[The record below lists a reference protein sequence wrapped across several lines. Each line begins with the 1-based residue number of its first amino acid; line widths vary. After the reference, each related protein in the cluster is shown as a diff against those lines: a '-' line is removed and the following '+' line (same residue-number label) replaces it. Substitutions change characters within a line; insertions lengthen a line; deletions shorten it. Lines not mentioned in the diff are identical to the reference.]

1 MMCREGTDCKVR
13 FVKDDEEDLPA
24 KFKMAVVID
33 VVRDEKTLTQ
43 VAAEHSVSLSL
54 AAEWRDEL
62 LDGAD
67 DVFS

>member
-1 MMCREGTDCKVR
+1 MSKTSRETY
-13 FVKDDEEDLPA
+13 PP
-24 KFKMAVVID
+24 KFKRVVAID
-33 VVRDEKTLTQ
+33 VVRGEKALSQ